1 MTCDFSAERSQMKV
15 QTFAKLFD
23 HSIVS
28 PNATREEVIHAAETA
43 GRLCKVTLSVQPHQA
58 LPVRE
63 KEAFGQFVI
72 TG

>member
-43 GRLCKVTLSVQPHQA
+43 GRLCMVTLSV
-58 LPVRE
+58 
-63 KEAFGQFVI
+63 
-72 TG
+72 